1 MNYYRYIKKKK
12 DIIKMNYYILLILFI
27 LYNNNND
34 NNNNYSVS
42 RPVRSD
48 NTGGKVE
55 SLQFVSFL

>member
-1 MNYYRYIKKKK
+1 
-12 DIIKMNYYILLILFI
+12 MNYYILLILFI